1 MLNLRFFKRG
11 SDILPK
17 KYKMKKRKEQEQENP
32 AEQKV
37 RRERT
42 PEERREHK
50 KIALFLVGWFVLV
63 ASVYFAFVQTQ
74 NQTVMFG
81 VMLAY
86 LILGVI
92 FFLLWMVFNGGLKKF
107 DPERYEKPDEMG
119 YDEFCSII
127 DKLKERHRKS
137 KYFMVIFMPFFLVM
151 LIDYLTIVW
160 S

>member
-1 MLNLRFFKRG
+1 M
-11 SDILPK
+11 PK

-32 AEQKV
+32 VEQKV

-42 PEERREHK
+42 PEEKREHK
-50 KIALFLVGWFVLV
+50 KIALLLVGWFVLV
-63 ASVYFAFVQTQ
+63 AAVYFAVVQFIAI
-74 NQTVMFG
+74 NEPDNLIVYD
-81 VMLAY
+81 VLRLAY
-86 LILGVI
+86 LILGVV
-92 FFLLWMVFNGGLKKF
+92 FFLLWMVFNGGLRKF
-107 DPERYEKPDEMG
+107 DAERYEKPDEMG